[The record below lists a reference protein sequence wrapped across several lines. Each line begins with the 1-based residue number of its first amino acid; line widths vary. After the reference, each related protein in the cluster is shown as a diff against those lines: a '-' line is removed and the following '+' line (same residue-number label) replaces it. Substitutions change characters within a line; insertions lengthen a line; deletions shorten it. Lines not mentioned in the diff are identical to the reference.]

1 MTPRAYQPHDRLVA
15 PARRRPELWRLLAG
29 LMLVATCAFGLNMV
43 LWSLLR
49 GMAPDYWGATA
60 LAGNRPGAMLAVL
73 ASFAF
78 VTLGVGMAARAL
90 HDRSLLSLIGP
101 VPEALLQFWR
111 VFRLLLALGVLVLLL
126 PPYDMGAPMQ
136 PNLPLS
142 RWLLLLPASL
152 LVVLIQTSAEE
163 ILFRGYLQQQLAARF
178 RSPLI
183 WAVVPSILFAAGHY
197 VPAEAG
203 PNAPLVAAWAGLFG
217 LLMADLTARAGTL
230 GPAIAVHMFN
240 NIVSLLLFSAPG
252 QLNGLALYLLPY
264 DLSDSERILPW
275 LAVDFVSMILT
286 WLAARVAIRR

>member
-1 MTPRAYQPHDRLVA
+1 
-15 PARRRPELWRLLAG
+15 
-29 LMLVATCAFGLNMV
+29 
-43 LWSLLR
+43 
-49 GMAPDYWGATA
+49 
-60 LAGNRPGAMLAVL
+60 
-73 ASFAF
+73 
-78 VTLGVGMAARAL
+78 
-90 HDRSLLSLIGP
+90 
-101 VPEALLQFWR
+101 
-111 VFRLLLALGVLVLLL
+111 
-126 PPYDMGAPMQ
+126 MQ

-183 WAVVPSILFAAGHY
+183 WAVVPSVLFAAGHY

-240 NIVSLLLFSAPG
+240 NITSLLLFSTPG

-264 DLSDSERILPW
+264 DLSDSEGILPW
-275 LAVDFVSMILT
+275 LAVDFVSIILT